1 MAETYILNQFDSI
14 GKFIQAAEKNA
25 RPGESSHA
33 KPDRHG
39 DNWAGT
45 KTFEEACQFAR
56 YGGWEPADMVEFR
69 NLFDVEA
76 SLRKF
81 TYHEWTP
88 MPDVAGFEVNM
99 QAYLDGEPE
108 DMWEWMPEEQTV
120 SKRALCIVIGHSVS
134 AGCSARELFIRGQ
147 AAIALVRAL
156 SLLGYELEIWSEETV
171 GGSYSRTNK
180 LPDYFSTLVRLH
192 AAGEAMD
199 ESAVEFAIGNPSWL
213 RRLLFGFQEGQA
225 ENVRKKFGF
234 GGGGY
239 GSVTPIQHAETVGAD
254 VKLDLGRSWFRTY
267 VDNEDTALQGMQ
279 WVLDQLKE
287 LGVVDPD
294 AELETT

>member
-1 MAETYILNQFDSI
+1 
-14 GKFIQAAEKNA
+14 
-25 RPGESSHA
+25 
-33 KPDRHG
+33 
-39 DNWAGT
+39 
-45 KTFEEACQFAR
+45 
-56 YGGWEPADMVEFR
+56 MVEFR
-69 NLFDVEA
+69 NMFDVEA

-108 DMWEWMPEEQTV
+108 DMFEWMPEEHEV

-134 AGCSARELFIRGQ
+134 AGCSARDLFIRGQ

-171 GGSYSRTNK
+171 GGHYGSNSK

-213 RRLLFGFQEGQA
+213 RRLLFGFQEGQSEA
-225 ENVRKKFGF
+225 VRAKFGF
-234 GGGGY
+234 GKGGY
-239 GSVTPIQHAETVGAD
+239 GSCTPIQHAETVGAD
-254 VKLDLGRSWFRTY
+254 VQLDLGRSWFRTY
-267 VDNEDTALQGMQ
+267 GSEDDMSEAGMQ
-279 WVLDQLKE
+279 WVLDQLKV
-287 LGVVDPD
+287 LGVVDED